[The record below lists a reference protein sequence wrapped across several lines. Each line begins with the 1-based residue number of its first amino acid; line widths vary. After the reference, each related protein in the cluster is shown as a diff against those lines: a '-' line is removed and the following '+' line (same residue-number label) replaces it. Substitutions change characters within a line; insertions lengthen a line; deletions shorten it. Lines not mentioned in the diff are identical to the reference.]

1 MLALSALV
9 SGSCLYAAVD
19 STVVP
24 PSAPALEERRAALVE
39 PMLADYC
46 SRCHNDFDHVAGLS
60 VEGLKAGDIAAGR
73 NAESW
78 EKILRRVAAGE
89 MPPHSKKQPDP
100 ALRADIVAW
109 LDEAR
114 ARYVTANPDP
124 GAAPVRRL
132 NRREYANAV
141 RDLLGVESDLAAA
154 LPPDNSGF
162 GFDNIADVL
171 SVSPTLM
178 ERYVAVAGKAAKAA
192 TGPKPTRSVGNA
204 SRARCSRPTGHHG

>member
-1 MLALSALV
+1 MVEALRRISIGRGVLALSALV

-19 STVVP
+19 ATVVP

-73 NAESW
+73 NAEAW

-100 ALRADIVAW
+100 ALRADVVAW

-114 ARYVTANPDP
+114 ALCHGEPRSGRCP
-124 GAAPVRRL
+124 GSAAQP
-132 NRREYANAV
+132 A
-141 RDLLGVESDLAAA
+141 
-154 LPPDNSGF
+154 
-162 GFDNIADVL
+162 
-171 SVSPTLM
+171 
-178 ERYVAVAGKAAKAA
+178 
-192 TGPKPTRSVGNA
+192 
-204 SRARCSRPTGHHG
+204 